1 MVAVT
6 QTTLPPSVESS
17 LVGRKTVLTYIQ
29 RPYLHEG
36 RRKGEEEE
44 EGEGEVRFAFVRVAR
59 LRKRGRDR
67 EGRDECLTAPV
78 GGNEGMEK
86 REDGMEARGGD
97 TSGSHV
103 PVTVL
108 QVYKKRNFRLS

>member
-1 MVAVT
+1 MF
-6 QTTLPPSVESS
+6 
-17 LVGRKTVLTYIQ
+17 TYVQ
-29 RPYLHEG
+29 RPYLHE
-36 RRKGEEEE
+36 RRKEREEEKEE
-44 EGEGEVRFAFVRVAR
+44 EGEGEVRFAFVRVAWLR
-59 LRKRGRDR
+59 KGVRKRGRDR